1 MRWRLRGGGSSS
13 ILSLD
18 LRELIPQARERVA
31 RAVDSALTTLYWH
44 VGRRIRQDILKEE
57 RAEYGTKIL

>member
-1 MRWRLRGGGSSS
+1 M
-13 ILSLD
+13 ILD